1 MVLIFAPPHE
11 NRMLYFHD
19 KLMSED
25 FEEILVSMSWR
36 LREIDNGVD
45 LRLRCL
51 KSRGVQQIHWDSMHF
66 HSIWL
71 VGTK

>member
-1 MVLIFAPPHE
+1 MVLIFAPSHE

-25 FEEILVSMSWR
+25 FEEIFVSMSWR

-45 LRLRCL
+45 LRLSL
-51 KSRGVQQIHWDSMHF
+51 KSRGVQQIHWGNMHF
-66 HSIWL
+66 HLIWL